1 MTESSNLSHT
11 RNYIRLFQMQLHGVL
26 EDMATPAEVLS
37 SQFSE
42 SLLKLYDIREH
53 VADDNQINRQEL
65 LDKVQTLISEMF
77 ECVSSMQFVDAKR
90 QRIEHVADG
99 LSYLIETDDANNT
112 MKYSWDQINTM
123 IVEQFKMDKERNIYQ
138 KYLQE
143 YSSSDSANYQ
153 SEAN

>member
-1 MTESSNLSHT
+1 
-11 RNYIRLFQMQLHGVL
+11 MQLHGVL
-26 EDMATPAEVLS
+26 EDMAAPAEVLS

-53 VADDNQINRQEL
+53 VADDNQIDRQQL
-65 LDKVQTLISEMF
+65 LDKVQTLIGEMF

-99 LSYLIETDDANNT
+99 LSYLIETDDTDNA
-112 MKYSWDQINTM
+112 MKYSWDQINNM
-123 IVEQFKMDKERNIYQ
+123 IIEQFKMDKERNIYQ

-143 YSSSDSANYQ
+143 NNFSGSVGYK